1 MRAPALRVGRS
12 VALAALALGAGG
24 AAGGSTKTYPM
35 GLYERVQL
43 IYIGNNVWSLR

>member
-24 AAGGSTKTYPM
+24 STKTYPM
-35 GLYERVQL
+35 SLYERVQL
-43 IYIGNNVWSLR
+43 IYIGDNVWSLR